1 VFVWSRLLVFAL
13 ALAVGSATRPLAQDI
28 RSPILTIDN
37 DRLYKESAFGKRVF
51 QKIEMRNRAVSDE
64 NRRLEA
70 ILEADERA
78 LTKQRSS
85 LDPENFRILADAFDA
100 RVDDIRRERE
110 AEGIAFGTVLDDNR
124 TLFFSVAVPVLEEIM
139 IETNAAVI
147 LEQRSVFVSS
157 NAIDITQTAIERIDA
172 QLGDGTTEPE

>member
-1 VFVWSRLLVFAL
+1 
-13 ALAVGSATRPLAQDI
+13 
-28 RSPILTIDN
+28 
-37 DRLYKESAFGKRVF
+37 
-51 QKIEMRNRAVSDE
+51 M
-64 NRRLEA
+64 
-70 ILEADERA
+70 RA
-78 LTKQRSS
+78 LMLS
-85 LDPENFRILADAFDA
+85 
-100 RVDDIRRERE
+100 
-110 AEGIAFGTVLDDNR
+110 EGIAFGTVLDDNR